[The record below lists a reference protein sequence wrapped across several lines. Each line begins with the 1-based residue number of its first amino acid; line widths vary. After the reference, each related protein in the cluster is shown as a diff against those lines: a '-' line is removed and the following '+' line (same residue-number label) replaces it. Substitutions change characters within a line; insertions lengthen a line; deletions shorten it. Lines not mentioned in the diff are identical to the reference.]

1 MNKKKIFIGIICVL
15 VVITIVC
22 LLVMFLNKKET
33 TSADNKPETVEETPS
48 IENNNNTED
57 LNNEETGNELE
68 TEKESTNTD
77 ENVSVKEETT
87 SQQTVVSTPAPKPK
101 DKNTN
106 NTVTSQTTTKQETV
120 PQKNTTPTPIVTP
133 KTEDTSQ
140 ATGGE
145 NNNGTTE
152 STGQETKPETKP
164 EETYVT
170 NYEMI
175 EKIRQT
181 IINNESEYMKQYGYT
196 IVVDSSIKPL
206 TNPFTF
212 TELRVK
218 NLIRNSFGTI
228 RIYAENY
235 CVGGQVVMVDCYI
248 L

>member
-15 VVITIVC
+15 VVISIVC
-22 LLVMFLNKKET
+22 LLLVLLNKKET

-87 SQQTVVSTPAPKPK
+87 SQQVVSTPTPKPVQK
-101 DKNTN
+101 DNENKQPTVKQPTTTPN
-106 NTVTSQTTTKQETV
+106 NTKPTH
-120 PQKNTTPTPIVTP
+120 TPTPIATP
-133 KTEDTSQ
+133 KVENENINQGS
-140 ATGGE
+140 TGNTGE
-145 NNNGTTE
+145 TTE
-152 STGQETKPETKP
+152 NTNQETKPKETFAI
-164 EETYVT
+164 

-175 EKIRQT
+175 EKIKQT
-181 IINNESEYMKQYGYT
+181 IKANESEYMKNYGYE
-196 IVVDSSIKPL
+196 IVVDSSIKEK

-218 NLIRNSFGTI
+218 NMLKYSFGTI

-235 CVGGQVVMVDCYI
+235 YVGGQLVMVNCYI